1 MTVGGYRVR
10 ILRRAT
16 LPGWEAALFSVLA
29 LGVGLFLFGFVFL
42 FAGASPMQAY
52 QEIFRYAFFNANG
65 VPLTMS
71 RFIFLALSTYAFIV
85 PFRAGE
91 WNIGMTGQIYIG
103 GLAAYAVVYAF
114 GGKASKDVP
123 LNPALVLPLM
133 VLAAAVGGALMG
145 GIAGYLKG
153 RWDVNEIVVT
163 MMLNFIAFWL
173 VSHMIK
179 DGGPFMNVGGRGEGF
194 ALPTSLRA
202 PMVLGVPF
210 TILFVLVLAVAL
222 EFLFARTSLG
232 YQIRA
237 AGLSPKAAR
246 YAGMDT
252 TRISLWV
259 FLIGGGIAGLAA
271 YHYFAAVPGVY
282 KIPRNYGEFGDLA
295 FFGIICGLIALGN
308 SLATLPVA
316 LLFGGLSIGGRYAQG
331 KLHLGFGVDYALM
344 GVLMITLVAF
354 QFFYRYR
361 IVVEPL
367 AAEPMPSGTP
377 APSDLASYGGE

>member
-1 MTVGGYRVR
+1 MTVAGYRIRFV
-10 ILRRAT
+10 RRAT

-29 LGVGLFLFGFVFL
+29 LVVGLFLFGFIFL
-42 FAGASPMQAY
+42 LAQASPAEAY
-52 QEIFRYAFFNANG
+52 REIFRYAFFNANG
-65 VPLTMS
+65 FPLTMS

-91 WNIGMTGQIYIG
+91 WNIGMTGQIYLG

-123 LNPALVLPLM
+123 LNPAVVLPLM
-133 VLAAAVGGALMG
+133 ILAAAVGGAFMG

-153 RWDVNEIVVT
+153 RWNVNEIVVT
-163 MMLNFIAFWL
+163 MMLNFMAFWL

-194 ALPTSLRA
+194 TLPTSLRA
-202 PMVLGVPF
+202 PTIGGLPF
-210 TILFVLVLAVAL
+210 TLLLVLILAVAL
-222 EFLFARTSLG
+222 QFLFARTSLG

-237 AGLSPKAAR
+237 FGLGPKAAR
-246 YAGMDT
+246 YAGVNTARM
-252 TRISLWV
+252 SLWV
-259 FLIGGGIAGLAA
+259 FLLGGAIAGLAA

-282 KIPRNYGEFGDLA
+282 KIPRNYNEFGDLA
-295 FFGIICGLIALGN
+295 FFGIICGLISLGN
-308 SLATLPVA
+308 PLATLPVA

-344 GVLMITLVAF
+344 GVLMVTLVGF

-361 IVVEPL
+361 ISVERM
-367 AAEPMPSGTP
+367 AGEIHP
-377 APSDLASYGGE
+377 APASARPEQAS